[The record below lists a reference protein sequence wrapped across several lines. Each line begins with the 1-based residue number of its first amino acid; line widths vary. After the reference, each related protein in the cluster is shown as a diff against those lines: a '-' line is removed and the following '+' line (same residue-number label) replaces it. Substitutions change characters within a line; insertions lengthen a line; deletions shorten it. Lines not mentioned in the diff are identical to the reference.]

1 VANSYGSLLHW
12 FKRIKQECNRASLG
26 GQYVVEDAT
35 RHLSTPPEHPIDK
48 PTENRAMRVS
58 LPCALSM
65 AVLCGFAI
73 GAALRVTYAAEP
85 PAANPVWST
94 KQVMD
99 RVALGKQSLLAVV
112 NKDLRNAE
120 PDWKSDEENLREI
133 IRLMSMLTK
142 QKPLRGSQ
150 EAWDKLVQEYVDG
163 ARAARQNVREHRVEA
178 ARAALEKAR
187 STCEECHDNHGIK

>member
-1 VANSYGSLLHW
+1 
-12 FKRIKQECNRASLG
+12 
-26 GQYVVEDAT
+26 
-35 RHLSTPPEHPIDK
+35 
-48 PTENRAMRVS
+48 MRVD
-58 LPCALSM
+58 LPCALAIVVLAGFAAG
-65 AVLCGFAI
+65 AVLRAN
-73 GAALRVTYAAEP
+73 YAAET

-94 KQVMD
+94 KRVMD

-120 PDWKSDEENLREI
+120 PDWKGDEENLREI

-150 EAWDKLVQEYVDG
+150 EAWDKLVQEYVEE
-163 ARAARQNVREHRVEA
+163 AKVALQNVREHRLEP